1 MSTTSR
7 QSDEKPAGAETACPS
22 GGEQANLPACRP
34 ALPPANP
41 RELTEEE
48 RERLEQLARR
58 ANLAHDL
65 AQQAALQFCR
75 HSIEA
80 GMALL
85 EAQDLCPEK
94 TWLAWLADHFDGS
107 ARTAQ
112 RYMQQANT
120 VIALGGDATDLSH
133 HHPGELSRLFSGALK
148 RLERRRATAPVH
160 AERPAR
166 IAVTRESGDG
176 VKVDHRLPSEVD
188 DPLATVV
195 ALFDEL
201 LAALNRTIAS
211 GRWLEYGAFV
221 LGELERIRGDVD
233 ACRLLVCDAR
243 AAASAVA

>member
-7 QSDEKPAGAETACPS
+7 QPDEKQPGAETACPS
-22 GGEQANLPACRP
+22 GGERANLPACRP
-34 ALPPANP
+34 ASPLAKP
-41 RELTEEE
+41 RELTEDD

-112 RYMQQANT
+112 RYMQQANELIIMGED
-120 VIALGGDATDLSH
+120 VTDLAL
-133 HHPGELSRLFSGALK
+133 HHPEELARLFSGALK
-148 RLERRRATAPVH
+148 RLDRQRAAI
-160 AERPAR
+160 PAR
-166 IAVTRESGDG
+166 SEKPVGVSLAGDG
-176 VKVDHRLPSEVD
+176 GHLHDAAADSPSDVD

-201 LAALNRTIAS
+201 LAAMNRTIAS
-211 GRWLEYGAFV
+211 GRWLDYGAFV